1 MCYPLERKRA
11 NYFRRD
17 QKHLLQRDDNYLEQI
32 KKEKDAS
39 ATIGSLPSAD
49 APFPAGS
56 IPPAD
61 MPP

>member
-17 QKHLLQRDDNYLEQI
+17 QKASASTDDNYLEQI

-39 ATIGSLPSAD
+39 ATTGSLPPAD
-49 APFPAGS
+49 TPFPAGS